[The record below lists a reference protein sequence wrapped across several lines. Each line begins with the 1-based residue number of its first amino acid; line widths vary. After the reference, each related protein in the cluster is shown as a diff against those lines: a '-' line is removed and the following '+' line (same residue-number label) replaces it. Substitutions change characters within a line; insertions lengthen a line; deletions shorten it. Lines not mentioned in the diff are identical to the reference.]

1 MPSLISLVATSSPL
15 SCLSNKEDNITIAN
29 EEESPLGVIYED
41 PDQRDEKRRLIA
53 LFEKSTVVS
62 GSADETI
69 PAQSNMKHPDEM
81 PDTSKRK
88 KAVRRSNRSSGGK
101 G

>member
-1 MPSLISLVATSSPL
+1 MSLVATSSPL
-15 SCLSNKEDNITIAN
+15 SCLSNKEDNITN

-41 PDQRDEKRRLIA
+41 PDQRDEKRRLIT

-62 GSADETI
+62 GSTDEII
-69 PAQSNMKHPDEM
+69 PVRSNVKHSDEI
-81 PDTSKRK
+81 PETSKRK
-88 KAVRRSNRSSGGK
+88 KAVRRSNRSIGGK